1 MNIQQF
7 QYILA
12 VAEYRHF
19 ETAAEMCFVTQSTL
33 STMISRFE
41 DEINIK
47 IFDRKK
53 KPVQITQEG
62 KRIIEQLKIINQ
74 NVEQLKEL
82 SKEIKGDLSGKVSIA
97 VIPTIAPF
105 LLPLFLQNFAL
116 RLPDLEIQVKEQ
128 TTEEIVRKLKSR
140 ELDIGILSTPVEDP
154 DLVERHLYD
163 ESFLYFD
170 IGRDEKG
177 ALISPDDL
185 VLNNLCLLEE
195 GHCMRTQI
203 LRLCDL
209 HKADLHNTLN
219 FDYKAGSIDSLLRFV
234 KANSASTLL
243 PYLATLDL
251 SHEDRKHLSDF
262 IEPVPYR
269 SIGLIV
275 HRHFVKNRILE
286 ELNKEI
292 LSSLEDIL
300 PQTSLKGEKLM
311 PV

>member
-7 QYILA
+7 QYVLA

-19 ETAAEMCFVTQSTL
+19 ETAAEACFITQSTL

-41 DEINIK
+41 DEIGIK

-62 KRIIEQLKIINQ
+62 ERIIKQLKLINR

-82 SKEIKGDLSGKVSIA
+82 SKEIKGDLSGKISVS

-116 RLPDLEIQVKEQ
+116 RLPELDIQVKEQ
-128 TTEEIVRKLKSR
+128 TTEEIIRKLKSR
-140 ELDIGILSTPVEDP
+140 ELDIGILSIPVDDP
-154 DLVERHLYD
+154 DLVEIHLYD
-163 ESFLYFD
+163 ESFMFFD
-170 IGRDEKG
+170 MGRQDERT
-177 ALISPDDL
+177 LISADDL
-185 VLNNLCLLEE
+185 ALNNLCLLEE
-195 GHCMRTQI
+195 GHCMRTQVI
-203 LRLCDL
+203 RLCDL
-209 HKADLHNTLN
+209 HKTDLHNTLN

-234 KANSASTLL
+234 KANNASTLL
-243 PYLATLDL
+243 PYLATLEL
-251 SHEDRKHLSDF
+251 SKDEQSHLSEF
-262 IEPVPYR
+262 EKPAPYR

-275 HRHFVKNRILE
+275 HRHFVKDRILQ
-286 ELNKEI
+286 ELKKEI
-292 LSSLEDIL
+292 LASLEDIL
-300 PQTSLKGEKLM
+300 PQTSLKGEQLL